1 MKETEGTQEAQDT
14 VEVGKNLQARITLA
28 VGIVCVTIA
37 IIMSFW
43 TIYGG

>member
-1 MKETEGTQEAQDT
+1 MKETEGTQEAQ
-14 VEVGKNLQARITLA
+14 VETRKSLQARITLA